1 MKFKLIYLIL
11 SLVLI
16 VACSQQEEQTAP
28 SSAEASGEPEVV
40 ANEEPV
46 AVENP
51 FFQESPLYK
60 NYPQFDLVANEHYLP
75 AFERGMEENLAEIE
89 AIASQN
95 EEATFENTII
105 QMELSGDLLNRVA
118 TVFFAMSSAHTN
130 DDIQEIDRQLASE
143 LAAHQDAIL
152 LNRDLFAR
160 INTLYQQRED
170 LGLESE
176 SIRLLEDY
184 YIDFVRAGAS
194 LTEERQQRMKEIN
207 AQIAVLETEFSQNIL
222 SEVNDL
228 AIVVNS
234 SEELTGL
241 SDARIE
247 AAAEAAQ
254 ARGLDRQFVIPLLN
268 TSGQPALANLQNR
281 SLRERIHTT
290 SLSRGSRGGD
300 FDNRQLLSDVIRL
313 RAERAQL
320 LGYSN
325 HAEYILE
332 QQTAQTVEAVN
343 QRLAELAPPAV
354 ANATRETADLQQMI
368 IDDDQDFI
376 LASWDWD
383 FYTERLRAAR
393 FDFDESQLRPYF
405 ELDNVLQRGVFYAA
419 ERLFGI
425 TFQERTDL
433 PVYQEDVRVFE
444 VFEADG
450 EALAI
455 FIGDFYARPSKRG
468 GAWMNAYISQSGLQG
483 TQPIVA
489 NHQNIT
495 KPPEGEPTLM
505 TFDEVTTMFH
515 EFGHALH
522 GMFSNVEYPS
532 FAGTRVPRDFVEYPS
547 QVNEMWATWPEVL
560 ENYAVHY
567 ETGEPMP
574 IELLDKVLSTQT
586 FNQGFATTEYL
597 AASIVDQALHQLR
610 PEEVPPAAEIMDF
623 ETAALEAAGIA
634 MKEVPPRYRATYF
647 NHIMGGY
654 SAGYYSYIWSEVL
667 DADTVEWFKE
677 NDGLLRENGEHFRAT
692 LLSRGGSEDAM
703 QLFRNFRGRDAEIG
717 PLLVRRGLN

>member
-1 MKFKLIYLIL
+1 MKSRLINLFL
-11 SLVLI
+11 ALI
-16 VACSQQEEQTAP
+16 VLAACSEQEP
-28 SSAEASGEPEVV
+28 PDSSANDAVTGEAAVV
-40 ANEEPV
+40 ETDAITV
-46 AVENP
+46 ARNP
-51 FFQESPLYK
+51 FFAESPLYM
-60 NYPQFDLVANEHYLP
+60 NYPQFDLIQNEHFMP
-75 AFERGMEENLAEIE
+75 AFERGMAENLEEVE
-89 AIASQN
+89 AIASQAA
-95 EEATFENTII
+95 EPSFENTI
-105 QMELSGDLLNRVA
+105 MELELTGELLDRVA
-118 TVFFAMSSAHTN
+118 TVFFAMASAHTN
-130 DDIQEIDRQLASE
+130 DEIQELDRQLAPQ

-160 INTLYQQRED
+160 VDHLYQQKEE
-170 LGLESE
+170 LNLEPE
-176 SIRLLEDY
+176 ALRLLEDY
-184 YIDFVRAGAS
+184 HTDFVRAGAS
-194 LTEERQQRMKEIN
+194 LTEAQQQTMRDLN
-207 AQIAVLETEFSQNIL
+207 AEIAVLETQFSQNIL
-222 SEVNDL
+222 SEVNDV
-228 AIVVNS
+228 AVVVDS
-234 SEELTGL
+234 REELTGL

-247 AAAEAAQ
+247 AAAQEAIS
-254 ARGLDRQFVIPLLN
+254 RGLEGRFVLPLLN
-268 TSGQPALANLQNR
+268 TSGQPPLANLQNR
-281 SLRERIHTT
+281 SLRERIHRT

-300 FDNRQLLSDVIRL
+300 FDNRQILSDVIRL

-320 LGYSN
+320 LGYAN

-354 ANATRETADLQQMI
+354 ANASREAADLQQMI
-368 IDDDQDFI
+368 IDDNQDFI

-383 FYTERLRAAR
+383 FYTERLRASR
-393 FDFDESQLRPYF
+393 FDFDENQLRPYF
-405 ELDNVLQRGVFYAA
+405 EIDNVLQRGVFFAA
-419 ERLFGI
+419 ERLYGI

-433 PVYQEDVRVFE
+433 PIYQDDVRVFE
-444 VFEADG
+444 VFDADG
-450 EALAI
+450 QTLAL
-455 FIGDFYARPSKRG
+455 FIADFYARPSKRG
-468 GAWMNAYISQSGLQG
+468 GAWMNAYISQSGMLG

-489 NHQNIT
+489 NHQNVT
-495 KPPEGEPTLM
+495 KPPEGEPTLL

-567 ETGEPMP
+567 QTGEPMP

-597 AASIVDQALHQLR
+597 AASIVDQALHQLG
-610 PEEVPPAAEIMDF
+610 PDDVPAAAEIMDF
-623 ETAALEAAGIA
+623 EASALENAGIA
-634 MKEVPPRYRATYF
+634 MEEVPPRYRATYF

-677 NDGLLRENGEHFRAT
+677 NDGLLRENGDHFRDT
-692 LLSRGGSEDAM
+692 LLSRGGSEEAM
-703 QLFRNFRGRDAEIG
+703 QLFRNFRGRDAEIE

>member
-1 MKFKLIYLIL
+1 MNLQKILLIT
-11 SLVLI
+11 LVGL
-16 VACSQQEEQTAP
+16 VAACSEQEQA
-28 SSAEASGEPEVV
+28 SNSGNEAVSGDIEVV
-40 ANEEPV
+40 ATESV
-46 AVENP
+46 APAENP
-51 FFQESPLYK
+51 FFQESPLYMG
-60 NYPQFDLVANEHYLP
+60 YPQFDLIDNAHYLP

-89 AIASQN
+89 VIATQSDVP
-95 EEATFENTII
+95 TFENTII
-105 QMELSGDLLNRVA
+105 QMELAGALLNRVA

-130 DDIQEIDRQLASE
+130 DEINELEQQLAPE
-143 LAAHQDAIL
+143 LSAHQDAIL
-152 LNRDLFAR
+152 LNRELFAR
-160 INTLYQQRED
+160 VNTLYEQRND
-170 LGLESE
+170 LGLNAESV
-176 SIRLLEDY
+176 RLLEDY
-184 YIDFVRAGAS
+184 HVDFVRAGAS
-194 LTEERQQRMKEIN
+194 LNEDQQDRMRELN
-207 AQIAVLETEFSQNIL
+207 AEIAVLETQVSQNIL
-222 SEVNDL
+222 SEANEL

-234 SEELTGL
+234 REELTGL
-241 SDARIE
+241 SEGRIDAAGE
-247 AAAEAAQ
+247 AAEA
-254 ARGLDRQFVIPLLN
+254 RGLNGQFVLPLLN

-281 SLRERIHTT
+281 ALRERIHTT
-290 SLSRGSRGGD
+290 SLSRGSRGGE
-300 FDNRQLLSDVIRL
+300 FDNRQLLSDIMRL

-332 QQTAQTVEAVN
+332 VQTAQTVDAVN
-343 QRLAELAPPAV
+343 QRLAELAPPAA
-354 ANATRETADLQQMI
+354 ANATREAADLQQMI
-368 IDDDQDFI
+368 VEDDQDFQ

-383 FYTERLRAAR
+383 FYTERLRSAR
-393 FDFDESQLRPYF
+393 FDFDANQLRPYF
-405 ELDNVLQRGVFYAA
+405 EIDNVLQRGVFYAA
-419 ERLFGI
+419 EQLFGI
-425 TFQERTDL
+425 TFEELTDL

-444 VFEADG
+444 VFDADG
-450 EALAI
+450 ETLAI

-495 KPPEGEPTLM
+495 KPPEGEPTLL

-522 GMFSNVEYPS
+522 GMFSDVEYPS

-567 ETGEPMP
+567 ESGEPMP
-574 IELLDKVLSTQT
+574 IELLEKVLSTQT
-586 FNQGFATTEYL
+586 FNQGFSTTEYL
-597 AASIVDQALHQLR
+597 AASIVDQALHQLT
-610 PEEVPPAAEIMDF
+610 PEAVPSAEEMMEF
-623 ETAALEAAGIA
+623 EAAALESAGIA
-634 MKEVPPRYRATYF
+634 LDVVPPRYRATYF

-677 NDGLLRENGEHFRAT
+677 NDGLQRENGDHFRRT
-692 LLSRGGSEDAM
+692 LLSRGGSEEAM
-703 QLFRNFRGRDAEIG
+703 QLFRNFRGRDAEIE

>member
-1 MKFKLIYLIL
+1 MKLKSIYLIL

-16 VACSQQEEQTAP
+16 VACSEQEEQTAAFN
-28 SSAEASGEPEVV
+28 AEASGEPEVV
-40 ANEEPV
+40 ANAEPV

-75 AFERGMEENLAEIE
+75 AFGRGMEENLAEIV

-105 QMELSGDLLNRVA
+105 QMELSGELLNRVA

-130 DDIQEIDRQLASE
+130 EDIQGIDRQLAPE

-160 INTLYQQRED
+160 INVLYQQRED
-170 LGLESE
+170 LGLEAE

-194 LTEERQQRMKEIN
+194 LTEEQQQRMKEIN

-254 ARGLDRQFVIPLLN
+254 ARGLDGQFVIPLLN
-268 TSGQPALANLQNR
+268 TSGQPSLANLQNR
-281 SLRERIHTT
+281 PLRERIHTT

-368 IDDDQDFI
+368 NDDDQDFI

-393 FDFDESQLRPYF
+393 FDFDENQLRPYF

-433 PVYQEDVRVFE
+433 PIYQEDVRVFE
-444 VFEADG
+444 VFDADG
-450 EALAI
+450 ETLGI

-468 GAWMNAYISQSGLQG
+468 GAWMNAYISQSGLQD

-567 ETGEPMP
+567 ETGDPMP

-597 AASIVDQALHQLR
+597 AASIVDQALHQLT
-610 PEEVPPAAEIMDF
+610 PEDVPPAAEIMDF
-623 ETAALEAAGIA
+623 EAAALEAAGIA

-677 NDGLLRENGEHFRAT
+677 NDGLLRENGDHFRAT

>member
-1 MKFKLIYLIL
+1 
-11 SLVLI
+11 
-16 VACSQQEEQTAP
+16 
-28 SSAEASGEPEVV
+28 
-40 ANEEPV
+40 
-46 AVENP
+46 
-51 FFQESPLYK
+51 
-60 NYPQFDLVANEHYLP
+60 
-75 AFERGMEENLAEIE
+75 MEENLAEIE
-89 AIASQN
+89 AIANQT

-105 QMELSGDLLNRVA
+105 QMELAGELLNRVA

-130 DDIQEIDRQLASE
+130 DDLQEIDRQLAPE

-160 INTLYQQRED
+160 INALYQQRED
-170 LGLESE
+170 LGLDAE

-184 YIDFVRAGAS
+184 YVDFVRAGAS
-194 LTEERQQRMKEIN
+194 LTEEQQQRMKELN

-222 SEVNDL
+222 SEVNDM

-234 SEELTGL
+234 REELTGL
-241 SDARIE
+241 SEARIE

-254 ARGLDRQFVIPLLN
+254 VRGLDGQFVIPLLN
-268 TSGQPALANLQNR
+268 TSGQPSLANLQNR
-281 SLRERIHTT
+281 SLRERIHST

-343 QRLAELAPPAV
+343 QRLAELAPPSV
-354 ANATRETADLQQMI
+354 ANATREAADLQQMI

-393 FDFDESQLRPYF
+393 FDFDENQLRPYF

-425 TFQERTDL
+425 TFQERIDL

-444 VFEADG
+444 VFEAGG
-450 EALAI
+450 ETLGI

-468 GAWMNAYISQSGLQG
+468 GAWMNAYISQSGLRG

-495 KPPEGEPTLM
+495 KPSEGEPTLM

-532 FAGTRVPRDFVEYPS
+532 FSGTRVPRDFVEYPS

-567 ETGEPMP
+567 ETGQSMP
-574 IELLDKVLSTQT
+574 IELLNKVLSTQT

-597 AASIVDQALHQLR
+597 AASIVDQALHQLG
-610 PEEVPPAAEIMDF
+610 PEEAPAAAEIMGF
-623 ETAALEAAGIA
+623 EAAALDSAGIA
-634 MKEVPPRYRATYF
+634 MNEVPPRYRATYF

-703 QLFRNFRGRDAEIG
+703 QLFRNFRGRDAEIA

>member
-1 MKFKLIYLIL
+1 MKLKLIYLIL
-11 SLVLI
+11 SLALI
-16 VACSQQEEQTAP
+16 VSCSEQEQQAAT
-28 SSAEASGEPEVV
+28 SSTETGQPEVL
-40 ANEEPV
+40 ANAEPV
-46 AVENP
+46 AAENP
-51 FFQESPLYK
+51 FFQESPLYLS
-60 NYPQFDLVANEHYLP
+60 YPQFDLVANEHYRP
-75 AFERGMEENLAEIE
+75 AFERGMEENLAEIG
-89 AIASQN
+89 AIANQT

-105 QMELSGDLLNRVA
+105 QMELAGELLNRVA

-130 DDIQEIDRQLASE
+130 DDLQEIDRQLAPE

-160 INTLYQQRED
+160 INALYQQRED
-170 LGLESE
+170 LGLDAE
-176 SIRLLEDY
+176 SIRLLVDY
-184 YIDFVRAGAS
+184 YVDFVRAGAS
-194 LTEERQQRMKEIN
+194 LTEEQQQRMKELN

-222 SEVNDL
+222 SEVNDM

-234 SEELTGL
+234 REELTGL

-254 ARGLDRQFVIPLLN
+254 IRGLNGQFVIPLLN
-268 TSGQPALANLQNR
+268 TSGQPSLANLQNR
-281 SLRERIHTT
+281 SLRERIHST
-290 SLSRGSRGGD
+290 SLSRGSRGGE

-354 ANATRETADLQQMI
+354 ANATREAADLQQMI

-393 FDFDESQLRPYF
+393 FDFDENQLRPYF

-444 VFEADG
+444 VFEAGG
-450 EALAI
+450 ETLGI

-468 GAWMNAYISQSGLQG
+468 GAWMNAYISQSGLRG

-495 KPPEGEPTLM
+495 KPSEGEPTLM

-532 FAGTRVPRDFVEYPS
+532 FSGTRVPRDFVEYPS

-574 IELLDKVLSTQT
+574 IELLNKVLSTQT

-597 AASIVDQALHQLR
+597 AASIVDQALHQLG
-610 PEEVPPAAEIMDF
+610 PEEAPAAAEIMDF
-623 ETAALEAAGIA
+623 EAAALDSAGIA
-634 MKEVPPRYRATYF
+634 MNEVPPRYRATYF

-703 QLFRNFRGRDAEIG
+703 QLFRNFRGRDAEIA

>member
-1 MKFKLIYLIL
+1 MKLKSIYLIL

-16 VACSQQEEQTAP
+16 VACSEQEEQTAAFN
-28 SSAEASGEPEVV
+28 AEASGEPEVV
-40 ANEEPV
+40 ANAEPV

-75 AFERGMEENLAEIE
+75 AFERGMEENLAEIV

-105 QMELSGDLLNRVA
+105 QMELSGELLNRVA

-130 DDIQEIDRQLASE
+130 EDIQGIDRQLAPE

-160 INTLYQQRED
+160 INVLYQQRED
-170 LGLESE
+170 LGLEAE

-194 LTEERQQRMKEIN
+194 LTEEQQQRMKEIN

-254 ARGLDRQFVIPLLN
+254 ARGLDGQFVIPLLN
-268 TSGQPALANLQNR
+268 TSGQPSLANLQNR
-281 SLRERIHTT
+281 PLRERIHTT

-332 QQTAQTVEAVN
+332 QQTAQTVETVN

-368 IDDDQDFI
+368 NDDDQDFI

-393 FDFDESQLRPYF
+393 FDFDENQLRPYF

-433 PVYQEDVRVFE
+433 PIYQEDVRVFE
-444 VFEADG
+444 VFDADG
-450 EALAI
+450 ETLGI

-468 GAWMNAYISQSGLQG
+468 GAWMNAYISQSGLQD

-505 TFDEVTTMFH
+505 SFDEVTTMFH

-567 ETGEPMP
+567 ETGDPMP

-597 AASIVDQALHQLR
+597 AASIVDQALHQLT
-610 PEEVPPAAEIMDF
+610 PEDVPPAAEIMDF
-623 ETAALEAAGIA
+623 EAAALEAAGIA

-677 NDGLLRENGEHFRAT
+677 NDGLLRENGDHFRAT